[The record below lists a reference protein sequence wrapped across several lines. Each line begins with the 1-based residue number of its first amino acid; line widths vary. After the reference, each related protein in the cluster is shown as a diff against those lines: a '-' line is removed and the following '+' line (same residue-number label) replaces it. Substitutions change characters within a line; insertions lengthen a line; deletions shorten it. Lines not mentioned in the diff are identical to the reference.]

1 MLKFRKLVVSLFLL
15 LMVSNLLALEVPD
28 LKSRV
33 MDFHGLLTPREE
45 QRLEQQLYEFE
56 QQTSNQFAVLILSSL
71 EGEAIE
77 SYSIEVVE
85 KWKLGDEDKENGA
98 LLLIAVNDR
107 KVRIEVGY
115 GLEGALTDLIS
126 GSIIRNDIA
135 PAFRTNKF
143 YQGISNAL
151 NSMMLATQDE
161 YTAPPRSGRRSK
173 GEEGGSIGSLIFFIL
188 FILFGILGGRR
199 RGGRGNGLFWLL
211 LGSSMFRSGGHSSG
225 FGSGG
230 FGGGGGFSGG
240 GGGFGGGGASGGW

>member
-1 MLKFRKLVVSLFLL
+1 MQKFRKIFVCLIFLL
-15 LMVSNLLALEVPD
+15 LISNLLALEVPA

-115 GLEGALTDLIS
+115 GLEGALTDLIA
-126 GSIIRNDIA
+126 GSIIRSDIA

-143 YQGISNAL
+143 YTGISNAL

-161 YTAPPRSGRRSK
+161 YTAPPRSDRRSK

-211 LGSSMFRSGGHSSG
+211 LGSSMFRSGGRSSG

>member
-1 MLKFRKLVVSLFLL
+1 MQKFRNIIVSLIFL
-15 LMVSNLLALEVPD
+15 MITTTVLALEVPA

-56 QQTSNQFAVLILSSL
+56 RQTSNQLAVLIISSL
-71 EGEAIE
+71 EGESIE
-77 SYSIEVVE
+77 SYSIEVVD
-85 KWKLGDEDKENGA
+85 KWKLGDKDKENGA
-98 LLLIAVNDR
+98 LLLIAINDR

-115 GLEGALTDLIS
+115 GLEGALTDMIS

-135 PAFRTNKF
+135 PAFRSNNF
-143 YQGISNAL
+143 YAGISNAL

-161 YTAPPRSGRRSK
+161 YTAPQRSNRRSRGK
-173 GEEGGSIGSLIFFIL
+173 EGGSIGSLIFFIL
-188 FILFGILGGRR
+188 FILFGMLGGRR
-199 RGGRGNGLFWLL
+199 RGRGNGLFWLL
-211 LGSSMFRSGGHSSG
+211 LGSNMFRSGGHSSG

-230 FGGGGGFSGG
+230 FGGGGFSGG